1 MQRDRNESATMT
13 ATILIG
19 LQASGKSTFCLQ
31 NFADN
36 HVLISMDILKS
47 RSREKE
53 RIMECISLKKSFIV
67 DNTNVTKNER
77 ARYIEA
83 AISGGYRVSGYL
95 FTTTVKDAVVRN
107 RQREALKRVPDIAIF
122 SVANRFNQP
131 AKEEGFDELY
141 SVKFDGAGGFI
152 VKSMNR

>member
-1 MQRDRNESATMT
+1 
-13 ATILIG
+13 
-19 LQASGKSTFCLQ
+19 
-31 NFADN
+31 
-36 HVLISMDILKS
+36 
-47 RSREKE
+47 
-53 RIMECISLKKSFIV
+53 MECISLKKSFIV